1 VLFPHTLM
9 SPKKKA
15 RTMKKAGKAKKMK
28 KALKRRTVR
37 KTVRKVKKVKKVR
50 KVKKVK
56 KVMKKKARASAARK
70 IVIRKAAEKVIGK
83 VVHYY
88 NHIGVAVVALK
99 GTLHQGDAIRL
110 KRGSMEFTQT
120 ALSMQVNH
128 TPIKVAKKG
137 EEIGLKVDKVAD
149 EGTLIL
155 AA

>member
-1 VLFPHTLM
+1 M
-9 SPKKKA
+9 SPKKKTRKSA
-15 RTMKKAGKAKKMK
+15 KKVKKTRKMK
-28 KALKRRTVR
+28 KTLKRRTAR

-56 KVMKKKARASAARK
+56 KVMKKKARASASRK
-70 IVIRKAAEKVIGK
+70 IIIRKAAEKVLGK
-83 VVHYY
+83 VIHYY

-99 GTLHQGDAIRL
+99 DTLHQGDVIRL
-110 KRGSMEFTQT
+110 KHGNQEFTQT
-120 ALSMQVNH
+120 ASSMQVNH
-128 TPIKVAKKG
+128 TPIRVARKG